1 MNTEHQLKSKLTR
14 PACPKSMKLK
24 RNGTGAMTT
33 AKNAVFIVIIRK
45 LLFSGGS
52 WLLVEGGRVYGGG
65 IFLGGGEQIYSSP
78 VGKALT
84 TR

>member
-1 MNTEHQLKSKLTR
+1 
-14 PACPKSMKLK
+14 
-24 RNGTGAMTT
+24 MTT